1 MAVSPGKPENVAQTR
16 AFIGAPNGSYGRG
29 RVNVGGPGGSSA
41 VVRPCQ
47 GLLTVSHLSRHPD
60 IMSKDLS
67 AWEAWDQLIHR
78 RDANPL
84 EVLRGAS
91 QFQRYFDAVQG
102 AAAKAAR
109 GEGSTWDEIGQAL
122 GVTRQAA
129 WERFATSEHEQL
141 RKISLERFCGWPRR

>member
-1 MAVSPGKPENVAQTR
+1 MGAAASVWQSGWSFARGQVLSGALDSP
-16 AFIGAPNGSYGRG
+16 
-29 RVNVGGPGGSSA
+29 
-41 VVRPCQ
+41 
-47 GLLTVSHLSRHPD
+47 HLSRHPD

-67 AWEAWDQLIHR
+67 AWEAWDQLLHR

-84 EVLRGAS
+84 EVLRAAS

-122 GVTRQAA
+122 GVSRQAA

-141 RKISLERFCGWPRR
+141 RKISLERFCRWPRR

>member
-1 MAVSPGKPENVAQTR
+1 MFPDPDTDRQLWARRCRCVQSGWSFGRSQVVS
-16 AFIGAPNGSYGRG
+16 GALDSQR
-29 RVNVGGPGGSSA
+29 
-41 VVRPCQ
+41 
-47 GLLTVSHLSRHPD
+47 LSRHPD

-67 AWEAWDQLIHR
+67 AWEGWDQLIHR

-84 EVLRGAS
+84 EVLQAAS

-102 AAAKAAR
+102 EAAKAAR

-122 GVTRQAA
+122 GVSRQAA

>member
-1 MAVSPGKPENVAQTR
+1 VKL
-16 AFIGAPNGSYGRG
+16 
-29 RVNVGGPGGSSA
+29 SS
-41 VVRPCQ
+41 
-47 GLLTVSHLSRHPD
+47 HPD

-84 EVLRGAS
+84 EVLRTAS

-109 GEGSTWDEIGQAL
+109 GEGSTWDEIGRSL
-122 GVTRQAA
+122 GVSRQAA

>member
-1 MAVSPGKPENVAQTR
+1 VVLYGQAVQALS
-16 AFIGAPNGSYGRG
+16 GSLD
-29 RVNVGGPGGSSA
+29 S
-41 VVRPCQ
+41 Q
-47 GLLTVSHLSRHPD
+47 HLSRHPD

-67 AWEAWDQLIHR
+67 VWETWDQLIHR
-78 RDANPL
+78 RDTNPL
-84 EVLRGAS
+84 EVLRAAS

-122 GVTRQAA
+122 GVARQAA

>member
-1 MAVSPGKPENVAQTR
+1 
-16 AFIGAPNGSYGRG
+16 
-29 RVNVGGPGGSSA
+29 
-41 VVRPCQ
+41 
-47 GLLTVSHLSRHPD
+47 
-60 IMSKDLS
+60 MSKDLS

-78 RDANPL
+78 REANPL
-84 EVLRGAS
+84 EVLRTAS

-109 GEGSTWDEIGQAL
+109 GKGSTWDEIGQAL
-122 GVTRQAA
+122 GVSRQAA